1 MCFGQTFWKYI
12 AAAFSFTFP
21 VDGFAV
27 PVPPQNQEDPRSE
40 TIWNLNITDT
50 CSNDF
55 NVHSVSSDIDIIIV
69 WHLDIEVILLP
80 L

>member
-1 MCFGQTFWKYI
+1 MKNI
-12 AAAFSFTFP
+12 AAMFSFTFP

-40 TIWNLNITDT
+40 TTWNFNITDT

-55 NVHSVSSDIDIIIV
+55 NVQSVSPDIDIIII
-69 WHLDIEVILLP
+69 WHLDIEMVLLS